1 MSDMSTMWGS
11 MQNTMGTHL
20 PQVLG
25 ALAIFIIGWF
35 VAALVKAGARK
46 ALAAMRLN
54 ERFSG
59 STGQRV
65 DIEGVVSL
73 ALFWTVIL
81 LTLAAMFNALNLALV
96 SGSFSAL
103 TTQLF
108 EYAPRLLGALL
119 LSLLAWLVAT
129 LVRGLTL
136 KVLDRTTLD
145 ERLSEHANM
154 SPISESLSN
163 ALFWLVVLLFVP
175 AILGTLQMDGML
187 APLREMTAKALDIL
201 PNVVAAL
208 LIGGVGWI
216 VATVLRNL
224 TTNLLRSAGADQIGN
239 KAGLADT
246 VQISSLAGLLVFI
259 VVFVPALIA
268 ALDALKIEAISRPAT
283 DMLALLMDAVPRI
296 IAAVLI
302 LVVTW
307 MVAIFATRILA
318 SLLASVGLDTLPARL
333 GMQHAF
339 QKTKPSILA
348 GHIALIF
355 AMLFAVVEAGNQLG
369 FSRFSD
375 MIMTFVEF
383 AGDVL
388 LGSVILVIGF
398 MLANIAYEAISR
410 ASGEGGRGTVV
421 ARVARFAILGIVL
434 AMGLRAMGI
443 ADDIVN
449 LAFGLTLGA
458 VAVAFAL
465 AFGLGGRDAAGRL
478 AARWVDRLTKSG
490 DNPPPPMPAF
500 TPDPLADIP
509 GDPLVDPQTPPAGPA
524 AGPAAVPPVAP
535 PAPTQGNELP

>member
-1 MSDMSTMWGS
+1 MYDMSTLWGS
-11 MQNTMGTHL
+11 LQSAMGTHL

-35 VAALVKAGARK
+35 VAALIKAGARK
-46 ALAAMRLN
+46 GLGALRIN

-65 DIEGVVSL
+65 DIEGVIALS
-73 ALFWTVIL
+73 LFWIVML
-81 LTLAAMFNALNLALV
+81 LTLAAMFNALNLAMV
-96 SGSFSAL
+96 SGSFAAL
-103 TTQLF
+103 TTQVF
-108 EYAPRLLGALL
+108 EYAPRVLGALL
-119 LSLLAWLVAT
+119 LALLAWLVAT
-129 LVRGLTL
+129 LVRGLIQKL
-136 KVLDRTTLD
+136 LDRTTLD
-145 ERLSEHANM
+145 EKLSEHANM

-163 ALFWLVVLLFVP
+163 ALFWLVILLFVP
-175 AILGTLQMDGML
+175 AILGALQMEGLL
-187 APLREMTAKALDIL
+187 APLREMTAKALDVL
-201 PNVVAAL
+201 PNIVAAL
-208 LIGGVGWI
+208 IIGGVGWI

-268 ALDALKIEAISRPAT
+268 ALDALKIDAISRPAT

-296 IAAVLI
+296 VAAGLI
-302 LVVTW
+302 LIVTW
-307 MVAIFATRILA
+307 MVATFATRILA
-318 SLLASVGLDTLPARL
+318 SLLASVGLDTVPGRL

-339 QKTKPSILA
+339 QKTPPSVLI
-348 GHIALIF
+348 GRIALVF
-355 AMLFAVVEAGNQLG
+355 AMLFAVVEAANQLG
-369 FSRFSD
+369 FQRFSD

-398 MLANIAYEAISR
+398 FLANIAYEAISR
-410 ASGEGGRGTVV
+410 ASGESGRGTIV

-465 AFGLGGRDAAGRL
+465 AFGLGGREAAGRL
-478 AARWVDRLTKSG
+478 ASRWVDRLTSKS
-490 DNPPPPMPAF
+490 PPPADEPPMPHF
-500 TPDPLADIP
+500 TPDPLAD
-509 GDPLVDPQTPPAGPA
+509 VVQ
-524 AGPAAVPPVAP
+524 PVAP
-535 PAPTQGNELP
+535 PTPPAAKPPSNDLP